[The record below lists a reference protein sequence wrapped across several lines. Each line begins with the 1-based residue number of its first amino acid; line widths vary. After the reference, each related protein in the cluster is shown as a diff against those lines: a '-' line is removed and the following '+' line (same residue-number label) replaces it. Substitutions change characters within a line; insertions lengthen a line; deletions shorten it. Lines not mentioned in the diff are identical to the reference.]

1 MIRFRMPFPAIRK
14 NKCEVL
20 KKFKNHRLRICFQV
34 RSFYVWQHEILEERM
49 PVEVIIGAQWG
60 DEGKGKIVDLLSEK
74 VDIVARCQGGANAGH
89 SIEVGGKKYV
99 LHLVPSGILHPHT
112 KCYIGNG
119 VVLDLD
125 VLNEEIRFLESK
137 GIPLQNRLF
146 VSSQAHLV
154 LPYHKL
160 IDQYC
165 ESQTTTTVIGTT
177 KRGIGPAYSEKVSRH
192 NLRVG
197 DLLYPEQFIRRFSAR
212 LNEIKKRY
220 SEATEIQNLNALT
233 EAEKYL
239 AQAKRIPSML
249 VDVSLELN
257 RAIKQNQSIL
267 IEGAQGTLLDID
279 LGTYPFVTSSNATS
293 GGACTGLGIGPTK
306 IDKVIGIIK
315 AYTTRVGL
323 GPFPTELVGEFGTAL
338 RELGKEFG
346 ATTGRPRR
354 CGWFDTLIARYAA
367 RINGIDEFALTKLDI
382 LDSIREIEICVGY
395 KYKSEIL
402 TEFPVDMNVLIQCTP
417 VYESFKGWMEPI
429 SHITDYNALPMV
441 AKDYIQR
448 LEDLCE
454 INFSII
460 SVGPGRENTIFRG
473 K

>member
-1 MIRFRMPFPAIRK
+1 
-14 NKCEVL
+14 
-20 KKFKNHRLRICFQV
+20 
-34 RSFYVWQHEILEERM
+34 M

-89 SIEVGGKKYV
+89 SIEVGNKKYI
-99 LHLVPSGILHPHT
+99 LHLIPSGILHPHT

-119 VVLDLD
+119 VVVDLE
-125 VLNEEIRFLESK
+125 VLNEEIQFLESK
-137 GIPLQNRLF
+137 GIIIKNRLF
-146 VSSQAHLV
+146 ISSQAHLV
-154 LPYHKL
+154 LRYHKL

-165 ESQTTTTVIGTT
+165 EDQSAATAIGTT
-177 KRGIGPAYSEKVSRH
+177 KRGIGPAYSEKISRH

-197 DLLYPEQFIRRFSAR
+197 DLLYPEQFKQKLSTR
-212 LNEIKKRY
+212 LEEIKKRY
-220 SEATEIQNLNALT
+220 SEAPAIQCLNTVAETESSLSL
-233 EAEKYL
+233 
-239 AQAKRIPSML
+239 AKRILPML
-249 VDVSLELN
+249 VDASLELN
-257 RAIKQNQSIL
+257 QAIRQNKSIL

-346 ATTGRPRR
+346 ATTGRARR

-367 RINGIDEFALTKLDI
+367 RVNGIDEFALTKLDI
-382 LDSIREIEICVGY
+382 LDSISEIEICVGY
-395 KYKSEIL
+395 KYKGEIL
-402 TEFPVDMNVLIQCTP
+402 KEFPVDMNVLTQCTP
-417 VYESFKGWMEPI
+417 EYRSFKGWMKPI
-429 SHITDYNALPMV
+429 SHITDFSALPSV

-454 INFSII
+454 IHFSII
-460 SVGPGRENTIFRG
+460 SVGPGRENTIFRDM
-473 K
+473 

>member
-1 MIRFRMPFPAIRK
+1 
-14 NKCEVL
+14 
-20 KKFKNHRLRICFQV
+20 
-34 RSFYVWQHEILEERM
+34 M
-49 PVEVIIGAQWG
+49 PVKVVVGAQWG

-89 SIEVGGKKYV
+89 SIEVGSKKYI
-99 LHLVPSGILHPHT
+99 LHLIPSGILHPHT

-125 VLNEEIRFLESK
+125 VLIEEIQFLKSK
-137 GIPLQNRLF
+137 KIPLDNRLF
-146 VSSQAHLV
+146 LSSQAHLV

-160 IDQYC
+160 IDQYF
-165 ESQTTTTVIGTT
+165 ENRAATTVIGTT
-177 KRGIGPAYSEKVSRH
+177 KRGIGPAYSDKVSRQ

-197 DLLYPEQFIRRFSAR
+197 DLLYPEQFTKKFISR
-212 LNEIKKRY
+212 LNEIKTQY
-220 SEATEIQNLNALT
+220 PEASEIQSLDAVK
-233 EAEKYL
+233 EVEKFL
-239 AQAKRIPSML
+239 SQAKKILPM
-249 VDVSLELN
+249 VIDVSLELN
-257 RAIKQNQSIL
+257 QAIKQNQSIL

-279 LGTYPFVTSSNATS
+279 LGTYPFVTSSNSIS

-323 GPFPTELVGEFGTAL
+323 GPFPTELVGEFGAAL

-367 RINGIDEFALTKLDI
+367 RVNGIDEFALTKLDI
-382 LDSIREIEICVGY
+382 LDSIGEIEICVGY
-395 KYKSEIL
+395 RYKGEVL
-402 TEFPVDMNVLIQCTP
+402 KEFPVDMNVLIQCTP
-417 VYESFKGWMEPI
+417 VYQPFKGWMEPI
-429 SHITDYNALPMV
+429 SHITDFSALPSI
-441 AKDYIQR
+441 AKDYIRR
-448 LEDLCE
+448 LEDYCE

-473 K
+473 R

>member
-1 MIRFRMPFPAIRK
+1 
-14 NKCEVL
+14 
-20 KKFKNHRLRICFQV
+20 
-34 RSFYVWQHEILEERM
+34 M
-49 PVEVIIGAQWG
+49 PVKVVVGAQWG
-60 DEGKGKIVDLLSEK
+60 DEGKGKIVDLLSEQ

-89 SIEVGGKKYV
+89 SIEVGNKKYV

-119 VVLDLD
+119 VVLDLE
-125 VLNEEIRFLESK
+125 VLNAEIEFLASK
-137 GIPLQNRLF
+137 GIPLHNRLF
-146 VSSQAHLV
+146 LSSQAHLV

-160 IDQYC
+160 IDQYG
-165 ESQTTTTVIGTT
+165 ENRTALTVIGTT
-177 KRGIGPAYSEKVSRH
+177 RRGIGPAYSDKVNRQG
-192 NLRVG
+192 LRVG
-197 DLLYPEQFIRRFSAR
+197 DLRYPAQFTNKLTTR
-212 LNEIKKRY
+212 LNEIKLRY
-220 SEATEIQNLNALT
+220 ADAPEIQSLDAIQ

-239 AQAKRIPSML
+239 SQAQKILTMIT
-249 VDVSLELN
+249 DVSLELD

-279 LGTYPFVTSSNATS
+279 LGTYPFVTSSNAIS

-306 IDKVIGIIK
+306 IDQVIGIIK

-323 GPFPTELVGEFGTAL
+323 GPFPTELVGEFGAAL

-354 CGWFDTLIARYAA
+354 CGWVDTLIARYAA
-367 RINGIDEFALTKLDI
+367 RINGIGEFALTKLDI
-382 LDSIREIEICVGY
+382 LDSIQEIEICTGY
-395 KYKSEIL
+395 QYKGEIL
-402 TEFPVDMNVLIQCTP
+402 KEFPVDMNVLLQCTP
-417 VYESFKGWMEPI
+417 VYESFKGWMAPI
-429 SHITDYNALPMV
+429 SHITEFDALPSI

-454 INFSII
+454 ITFSII
-460 SVGPGRENTIFRG
+460 SVGPGRENTIFRN